1 MLTSNL
7 VGNVIV
13 AAVFLTMLNG
23 LGGSGTFAV
32 FGSLAVAAFLFVFRF
47 APETKGRQLED
58 IRHYWENGGRWPEEL
73 PPAAGPTG
81 AVQRG
86 VRR

>member
-1 MLTSNL
+1 
-7 VGNVIV
+7 
-13 AAVFLTMLNG
+13 
-23 LGGSGTFAV
+23 
-32 FGSLAVAAFLFVFRF
+32 VAAFLFVFRF

-73 PPAAGPTG
+73 PATTDPTG